1 MDKNSHER
9 SQNMIMKISGSL
21 IKTFIKKKM
30 TDNEYLKNALEAAAD
45 RIDGIA
51 GEKLSGVIDKLCE
64 DNSYATKFEKIYG
77 DQYSNLNISDDQRR
91 DIDSL
96 LSYTVENNDKGF
108 SKQAVYDSF
117 DNWKENNGSGLHI
130 TKSEMQRI
138 IGNLFNNIESA
149 IAKDNDLQE
158 YWKIL
163 GIEENVLKVLGEAAE
178 IHNDTTKIINVQN
191 EHGQKLDELLSRTD
205 NLITPTIEESLLSII
220 DNNKEFSEKFTDSE
234 NAFLFLDKESGIY
247 LSDVYVDPFVTGDQM
262 IDELLETW
270 SKPFDPVTREKQE
283 KVLLLCGNAGI
294 GKTSLVAKLI
304 YNDFF
309 KGKAHAVFLR
319 KKKDCFDNGNPW
331 ESVKRAFGCD
341 DDRCYSDKVLILDG
355 FDELCVLNNN
365 FDGHRFLVDLSR
377 SIPNEVKNVRILIT
391 SRDNKGYFY
400 RVITETDIICVE
412 NLKWK
417 KAEAFKWC
425 DKYYSAKSKWD
436 KESEPAIKNWVD
448 NFKNSYPKIDNKL
461 KKSFCVPIILYICCH
476 ENIDISH
483 NQSIVEIYDKAFKSI
498 ASRTHDKD
506 FVSGLNI
513 SDEQCAV
520 ILWQLTKE
528 ISYQMCLHDTLYS
541 AANTK
546 LITNAKIRVRANLN
560 RNDLTD
566 EVLDKM
572 LEKLPAI
579 FYFSSVD
586 EKGIEF
592 AHKTVAEYFT
602 AVKLYEDYLAW
613 ITDDT
618 PEDEETLEEVW
629 INIIEAF
636 RYKKIPF
643 EVFGHLISMSEP
655 VYDGKVRNENKPF
668 DYKKFERFF
677 IEGMKKNILSNI
689 PISKPIKEYNYLH
702 DVIPA
707 QIGLAFRNLTWFLS
721 FNGYCNKE
729 NIDECKNFKYII
741 SSKYSDLQL
750 CNWNLNGAFL
760 PRANLRKADLTDAY
774 LIRAHLREVNLTLAN
789 LTGADLTGANLI
801 GANLNLIVLN
811 RTNLSEAQYCR
822 QSPFVTQF
830 PNKFN
835 PEEHGMIEVDIGGN
849 PIEE

>member
-45 RIDGIA
+45 GIDGIA

-377 SIPNEVKNVRILIT
+377 SIPNEVKNVKILIT

-400 RVITETDIICVE
+400 RVITETDIIRVE

-417 KAEAFKWC
+417 EAEAFEWC
-425 DKYYSAKSKWD
+425 NKYYSAKSQWD
-436 KESEPAIKNWVD
+436 KGSKPAIKNWVD
-448 NFKNSYPKIDNKL
+448 NFKNSYTKIDNKL

-476 ENIDISH
+476 ENIDISQ

-618 PEDEETLEEVW
+618 PEDEETLEKVW

-636 RYKKIPF
+636 RYKRIPIEIF
-643 EVFGHLISMSEP
+643 DHLSRMSEP
-655 VYDGKVRNENKPF
+655 VYDSEVINKNKSF

-750 CNWNLNGAFL
+750 CNWKLNGADL
-760 PRANLRKADLTDAY
+760 YRANLRKADLTDAY